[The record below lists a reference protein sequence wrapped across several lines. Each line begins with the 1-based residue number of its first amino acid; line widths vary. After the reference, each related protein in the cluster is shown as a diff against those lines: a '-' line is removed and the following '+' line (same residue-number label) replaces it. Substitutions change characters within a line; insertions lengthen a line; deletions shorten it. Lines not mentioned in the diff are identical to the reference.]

1 MDQRKG
7 NLKWTPEMETAL
19 VGLVYLLKAYR
30 KGAENIK
37 DKYTK
42 IIVSLW
48 KLVDFSSQGTPLA
61 TGAMQKKFTNIYR
74 DFKIRYGLSDDG
86 ERSNMSAISEDPP
99 PMDIQLLDI
108 YKEVEEKKDHE
119 SKKNASEDEKKR
131 NLSDITDVVVK
142 GLGKKG
148 LLQLADETEASCG
161 STTSAGVKE
170 FG

>member
-1 MDQRKG
+1 
-7 NLKWTPEMETAL
+7 METAL

-119 SKKNASEDEKKR
+119 SKKMPQRMRRREICLILR
-131 NLSDITDVVVK
+131 T
-142 GLGKKG
+142 
-148 LLQLADETEASCG
+148 
-161 STTSAGVKE
+161 
-170 FG
+170 